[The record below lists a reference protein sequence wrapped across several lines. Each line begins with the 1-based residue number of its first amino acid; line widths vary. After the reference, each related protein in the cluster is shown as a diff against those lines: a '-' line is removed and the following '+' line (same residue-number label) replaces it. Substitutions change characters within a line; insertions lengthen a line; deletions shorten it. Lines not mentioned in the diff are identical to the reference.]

1 MMLSVM
7 HTDDSANPDRMTWRV
22 EDPVPGVD
30 LAAIAPI
37 SLRSLAL
44 LARRTH
50 LVTDQNEYYRLTG
63 AIDITEGLEYHHS
76 NWLGI
81 VNECRA
87 GSAYKGT
94 AATHEIIAYFNRL
107 GQFHYFA
114 TSSYVRTRAPDA
126 IASLQEISRLIPF
139 RHKIA
144 AHRSIDRPRP
154 GDQRKDEQRYFAVN
168 KGCLLITPQEDGCIT
183 SPSPSMGKTINEMK
197 AEILNHGMPA
207 YQLSVDPQTWI
218 EFAPERDHVKVMDDC
233 FSLFSQLLNEA

>member
-1 MMLSVM
+1 
-7 HTDDSANPDRMTWRV
+7 MTWRV

-37 SLRSLAL
+37 SLRALSL

-50 LVTDQNEYYRLTG
+50 LVTDRNDHYRLTG
-63 AIDITEGLEYHHS
+63 VIDIIEGLEYHHS

-87 GSAYKGT
+87 GSVYKGA

-107 GQFHYFA
+107 GQFYYFA
-114 TSSYVRTRAPDA
+114 TSSFVSTRAPNA
-126 IASLQEISRLIPF
+126 VASLQEVLRLIPF

-144 AHRSIDRPRP
+144 AHRSIDQPRP
-154 GDQRKDEQRYFAVN
+154 GDQGEDERRYFTVN
-168 KGCLLITPQEDGCIT
+168 KGCLLIIPQEDGCT
-183 SPSPSMGKTINEMK
+183 MPPAPCMGNTMNEMK
-197 AEILNHGMPA
+197 AEMLNRGTPA

-218 EFAPERDHVKVMDDC
+218 QFAPERDHVKVMDDC
-233 FSLFSQLLNEA
+233 FSLFSQLLNDA